1 MPSCFLI
8 YWSRIQMIGLV
19 HNTYKPYTLVG
30 PTVTRPVQDPLALLR
45 LENKLFMSFY
55 TIPQTK
61 TFRCKITFWL
71 YLTNGDFV
79 PITLIWR

>member
-30 PTVTRPVQDPLALLR
+30 PTVTRPVQDPLAVLCFKNR
-45 LENKLFMSFY
+45 QKWQFY
-55 TIPQTK
+55 FCSVMIANDGRQ
-61 TFRCKITFWL
+61 
-71 YLTNGDFV
+71 NGSNSEHQNV
-79 PITLIWR
+79 W